1 MAYEVMEFVEK
12 PDTSK
17 AKEYLKSGNY
27 LWNSGMFVW
36 KTSVILNS
44 FKRFLPRLF
53 TKMGELEPFI
63 GTSKEKN
70 VVETVYP
77 TLQSISID
85 YGVMERSE
93 EVVVIPGDFGWNDV
107 GCWDSLGSVFPPDEN
122 GNITKGDYIDIQT
135 RNSIIYSNSRLVAA
149 VGLEDM
155 IVVETN
161 DAMLVC
167 SKDKAQDVKKVVEQL
182 EKWGGRSCFSERGR
196 NTVLC

>member
-1 MAYEVMEFVEK
+1 
-12 PDTSK
+12 
-17 AKEYLKSGNY
+17 
-27 LWNSGMFVW
+27 MFVW

-93 EVVVIPGDFGWNDV
+93 EVVVIPGDFGWIDV

-182 EKWGGRSCFSERGR
+182 EKMGRKE
-196 NTVLC
+196 LL